1 MKITRRKVLQFAT
14 VAGASAILLPI
25 AHQYSTH
32 AATAGSPQP
41 EPFSVNLPIPPV
53 LNPVRSDETTDY
65 YEIVIKRNQVEILP
79 GLITE
84 IWGYNGITPGPT
96 IKQHQGRQSVVRF
109 INDVGAL
116 TSTHLHGMASLPQY
130 DGYAEDLSRPGF
142 YKDYIYP
149 NNRAATFWYHDHAI
163 DETAHHVYM
172 GLAGMYIIQDDLEL
186 DLPLPKD
193 QYDIPLIIDDK
204 VFASDGSLVFDD
216 RQHTSV
222 MGDIILVNGAPF
234 PRLEVANRKYRFR
247 VLNGSVSRSYKL
259 ALSTGDDLVVIGT
272 DGGLLPAPVTT
283 KDLRLGMAERYEL
296 IIDFSKYPI
305 GTHIV
310 LQNLGLPN
318 NIDYDGTS
326 KIMRFDVVRSEPD
339 DSFIPSTLRHTEQ
352 LIPPSPRP
360 TRRWTFEK
368 RNDRWEINGNIWD
381 RNRVDANPGLNDIEV
396 WEIITN
402 SRDWFHPVHIHLV
415 HFQILERNGQTPL
428 PYERGWKDVVYIGED
443 DNIKLIARFEPHQGK
458 YMMHCHN
465 TVHEDHAM
473 MTQFEVG
480 SGGIDP
486 MSAPPKPLPATPL

>member
-1 MKITRRKVLQFAT
+1 MNITRRKAIQFAAI
-14 VAGASAILLPI
+14 AGGSALLLPMAYQHI
-25 AHQYSTH
+25 SH
-32 AATAGSPQP
+32 AATTRSPQP
-41 EPFSVNLPIPPV
+41 EAFTVKLPIPPV
-53 LNPVRSDETTDY
+53 LQPVRSDETTDY
-65 YEIVIKRNQVEILP
+65 YEIVIRRNQAEILP
-79 GLITE
+79 GLLTE

-109 INDVGAL
+109 VNHVGAS
-116 TSTHLHGMASLPQY
+116 TSTHLHGMASLPQF
-130 DGYAEDLSRPGF
+130 DGYAEDLSSPGF

-172 GLAGMYIIQDDLEL
+172 GLAGMYIVQDDFEL
-186 DLPLPKD
+186 SLPLPKGK
-193 QYDIPLIIDDK
+193 YDIPLIIDDK
-204 VFASDGSLVFDD
+204 IFAHNGSLIFDD
-216 RQHTSV
+216 REHTSL
-222 MGDIILVNGAPF
+222 MGDILLVNGAPL

-259 ALSTGDDLVVIGT
+259 ALSTGDDLIVIGT
-272 DGGLLPAPVTT
+272 DGGLLEAPVRT
-283 KDLRLGMAERYEL
+283 KNLRLGMAERYEL

-305 GTHIV
+305 GTQIV

-318 NIDYDGTS
+318 NTDFAGTS
-326 KIMRFDVVRSEPD
+326 KIMRFDVVRNEPD
-339 DSFIPSTLRHTEQ
+339 NSLIPSKLRPFEA
-352 LIPPSPRP
+352 LISPSARP

-415 HFQILERNGQTPL
+415 HFQILERNGQPPL
-428 PYERGWKDVVYIGED
+428 AYERGWKDVVYIGED
-443 DNIKLIARFEPHQGK
+443 DNIKLVARFEPHQGK

-480 SGGIDP
+480 SGGVNP
-486 MSAPPKPLPATPL
+486 MSAPPRPLPATPL